1 MVKLLYMFAMFVAI
15 VTFIITIISGISFL
29 TGIVRSAIVFLGI
42 LLTFFV
48 AGHLLKYGVLLT
60 RQKPKIEDKK

>member
-15 VTFIITIISGISFL
+15 VTFIITIISGISL
-29 TGIVRSAIVFLGI
+29 VTGIVRSAIVFLGI
-42 LLTFFV
+42 LFTFFI

-60 RQKPKIEDKK
+60 RQKPKIEDKE